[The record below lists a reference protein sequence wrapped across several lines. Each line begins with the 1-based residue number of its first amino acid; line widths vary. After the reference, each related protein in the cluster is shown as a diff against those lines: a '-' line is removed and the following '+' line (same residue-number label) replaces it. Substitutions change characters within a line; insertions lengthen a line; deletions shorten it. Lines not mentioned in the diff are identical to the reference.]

1 MAFYHKS
8 PEADD
13 DLLRIWHYI
22 AQDNRATATQF
33 IDRLHGTMGTLA
45 EMLGMG
51 RPRDDLAPNIRTF
64 PLGNYL
70 NHLPGNVR
78 RYRSRPRAERKARLP
93 AHLHQ
98 PVTVLA
104 ERQPSM
110 RPVQAQRKRIVPSSS

>member
-1 MAFYHKS
+1 MAFYRKS

-13 DLLRIWHYI
+13 DLLRIWRYI

-45 EMLGMG
+45 EMPGMG

-70 NHLPGNVR
+70 ILYREMSGRIEVARVLSARQDSR
-78 RYRSRPRAERKARLP
+78 RIFTD
-93 AHLHQ
+93 Q
-98 PVTVLA
+98 
-104 ERQPSM
+104 
-110 RPVQAQRKRIVPSSS
+110 

>member
-1 MAFYHKS
+1 MAFYRKS

-13 DLLRIWHYI
+13 DLLRIWRYI

-45 EMLGMG
+45 EMPGMG

-70 NHLPGNVR
+70 IL
-78 RYRSRPRAERKARLP
+78 YREMSGGIEVARLLS
-93 AHLHQ
+93 A
-98 PVTVLA
+98 
-104 ERQPSM
+104 RQDYRRSFTD
-110 RPVQAQRKRIVPSSS
+110 Q